1 MKLYPSNME
10 EKINFDKIKELIRDE
25 CTSSLGVDFVG
36 KVSFSRDKKLLT
48 KLLEQTD
55 EFRQIL
61 VSGNP
66 FPASNFINIYPYLEK
81 AKIEGTFLF
90 EDEFHEIRLGLKT
103 LDGCVSFFY
112 KYHEEYPQLHQLLG
126 MVEENIPLEK
136 SIAKVIDEKGKI
148 KNNASQELNLI
159 RTQLAY
165 EENRIRKV
173 LDHIYRSVKAQGFT
187 PEDASVTVRG
197 GRMVIPVLA
206 EYKKRIKGFIH
217 DESATG
223 QTVYLEPAEV
233 LDINNEIKDLE
244 YMERREVQK
253 ILTRL
258 TDELRAYIP
267 VLRRAFYFLGMI
279 DFIRA
284 KARFALKIN
293 AVNPEMG
300 KEKELS
306 WVKARHP
313 LLEMALLQQQKTIVP
328 VSIKLDPNHRLL
340 VISGPNA
347 GGKSVTLKTVA
358 LVQYMY
364 QCGLLVPM
372 EPNSRC
378 CIFDQVFIDI
388 GDEQNIEN
396 DLSTYSSHL
405 MNMKFFTLHAN
416 KNTLF
421 FIDEF
426 GTGTEPQFGGAI
438 AEAILID
445 LNKSAAFGIV
455 TTHYGNLKQLASKSP
470 GMVNGAM
477 RYDVDRLE
485 PLYEL
490 EIGKP
495 GSSFAFEIA
504 GKIGIPKDIILH
516 AKAQVGET
524 RVRYE
529 KLLLKVES
537 EKNKYENLM
546 AETQRKERLLGQ
558 RLQEYNSLKST
569 LDEQQKNIINE
580 AKTQAKLLM
589 DEANK
594 KIEHTIRSIK
604 ESQADQEATR
614 QLRKDL
620 DAHKVAIQPEKPV
633 VSQPKTIQV
642 LGGSIGVGDQVRLK
656 DNGALAEVMEIK
668 GKQASILM
676 GDLKSN
682 VKISRL
688 EKISNTSLKKEKK
701 AMGKRTTYDT
711 TSKMAEFSPN
721 LDIRGKRGEEVLQLV
736 QNFIDEGYMLGMDE
750 LKVIH
755 GKGDGILRDLTRNLI
770 RKMSSVTSFSDEHA
784 DRGGS
789 GVTLV
794 QLKQ

>member
-1 MKLYPSNME
+1 MKLYPANLE
-10 EKINFDKIKELIRDE
+10 EKIDFDKIKELIKEE
-25 CTSSLGVDFVG
+25 CTGSLGADFVK
-36 KVSFSRDKKLLT
+36 KVSFSKDRKLLT
-48 KLLEQTD
+48 KLLAQTE
-55 EFRQIL
+55 EFRKIL
-61 VSGNP
+61 VSGEP

-90 EDEFHEIRLGLKT
+90 EDEFHEVRLGLNT
-103 LDGCVSFFY
+103 LQGCVSFLTKFQ
-112 KYHEEYPQLHQLLG
+112 EEYPQLSQLLG
-126 MVEENIPLEK
+126 MVEEDIPLEK
-136 SIAKVIDEKGKI
+136 RIGEVLDERGKI

-165 EENRIRKV
+165 EESRIRKV
-173 LDHIYRSVKAQGFT
+173 LDQIYRSVKAQGFT
-187 PEDASVTVRG
+187 PEDASVTIRG

-233 LDINNEIKDLE
+233 LDINNEIRDLE

-253 ILTRL
+253 ILTKL
-258 TDELRAYIP
+258 TDELRVYIP
-267 VLRRAFYFLGMI
+267 ALRRAFYFLGMI

-284 KARFALKIN
+284 KAKFALKIN
-293 AVNPEMG
+293 GVNPRMASVREM
-300 KEKELS
+300 S
-306 WVKARHP
+306 WEKARHP
-313 LLEMALLQQQKTIVP
+313 LLEMALNQQKKAIVP
-328 VSIKLDPNHRLL
+328 VSLRLDPNHRLL

-372 EPNSRC
+372 EANSTC
-378 CIFDQVFIDI
+378 SIFDQFFIDI

-405 MNMKFFTLHAN
+405 MNMKHFTFYAN
-416 KNTLF
+416 KKTVF

-438 AEAILID
+438 AEAILTD
-445 LNKSAAFGIV
+445 LNKSGSYGIV

-477 RYDVDRLE
+477 RYDVDKLE

-504 GKIGIPKDIILH
+504 GKIGIPNEIILH

-524 RVRYE
+524 RVKYD
-529 KLLLKVES
+529 KLLLRVES
-537 EKNKYENLM
+537 EKSKYETLM
-546 AETQRKERLLGQ
+546 AEAQRKDRLLSQ
-558 RLQEYNSLKST
+558 RLQEYNSLKAT
-569 LDEQQKNIINE
+569 LDDQRKAIINE
-580 AKTQAKLLM
+580 AKAQAKLLL
-589 DEANK
+589 DDANR

-604 ESQADQEATR
+604 ESQADKAATR
-614 QLRKDL
+614 QLRNEL
-620 DAHKVAIQPEKPV
+620 EAHKTTIKPEKQAVEP
-633 VSQPKTIQV
+633 PKTIKV
-642 LGGSIGVGDQVRLK
+642 LEGEVKPGDQVRVK
-656 DNGALAEVMEIK
+656 DNGALAEVLDIR
-668 GKQASILM
+668 GSQASILI
-676 GDLKSN
+676 GDLQSK
-682 VKISRL
+682 VKLNRL

-701 AMGKRTTYDT
+701 AVEKRISYDT
-711 TSKMAEFSPN
+711 MSKMVDFSPN
-721 LDIRGKRGEEVLQLV
+721 LDIRGKRGEEVLPLI
-736 QNFIDEGYMLGMDE
+736 QNFIDEGYMLGMND
-750 LKVIH
+750 LKIIH
-755 GKGDGILRDLTRNLI
+755 GKGDGILRGLTRNLI
-770 RKMSSVTSFSDEHA
+770 SKMPSVAGFSDEHA

-789 GVTLV
+789 GITLV
-794 QLKQ
+794 QLKV